1 MRTIVVGTGIT
12 KFGYLDASARQLAA
26 SAVGEA
32 LDEVGGAGTGFSDDA
47 VELVVVGNAAA
58 GILTGQEMIRAQT
71 TLATSRLVGVPA
83 LAVENACASSSSAF
97 LVGCMAIE
105 SGMHDVVMI
114 VGVEKMSG
122 TDRSLPNRAL
132 ATAMDVEVATPDPD
146 SPVFMEHYAWEARA
160 YMARSGATARDF
172 ATVAAKNLRNGSM
185 NAIAQV
191 RRELDPDEV
200 LAARMV
206 VDPLTRPMCSSI
218 ADGAAVAL
226 LMSNDAARRFDVDG
240 PRVLGIA
247 TASGRSDPPD
257 GDLTPVELAARV
269 AFERAGIGPDDV
281 DVVEVHDAAAPAE
294 LELVERLGFVATGDG
309 PSLARAGDLAIDG
322 RVPVNP
328 SGGLIA
334 RGHPIGATGVAQ
346 LVELTDQLRGRGGH
360 RQVAGARIGLA
371 QNAGGVLGTAPA
383 ACVVT
388 ILGTR

>member
-32 LDEVGGAGTGFSDDA
+32 LDEVAGAGTGFSDDA

-83 LAVENACASSSSAF
+83 LAVENVCASSSSAF

-146 SPVFMEHYAWEARA
+146 SPVFMEHYAGAGAR

-191 RRELDPDEV
+191 LGASTPTRCGRPDGRRP
-200 LAARMV
+200 
-206 VDPLTRPMCSSI
+206 VDVSMCSSI

-247 TASGRSDPPD
+247 TASGRSEPLDKTSHPSSFRRASPSSGPGSAPTMSTSSRCTTPLRRRSSSSSSVSVSWPPAMVRRWPEPAIW
-257 GDLTPVELAARV
+257 LSTV
-269 AFERAGIGPDDV
+269 ASPSIRRAG
-281 DVVEVHDAAAPAE
+281 
-294 LELVERLGFVATGDG
+294 
-309 PSLARAGDLAIDG
+309 
-322 RVPVNP
+322 
-328 SGGLIA
+328 
-334 RGHPIGATGVAQ
+334 
-346 LVELTDQLRGRGGH
+346 
-360 RQVAGARIGLA
+360 
-371 QNAGGVLGTAPA
+371 
-383 ACVVT
+383 
-388 ILGTR
+388 